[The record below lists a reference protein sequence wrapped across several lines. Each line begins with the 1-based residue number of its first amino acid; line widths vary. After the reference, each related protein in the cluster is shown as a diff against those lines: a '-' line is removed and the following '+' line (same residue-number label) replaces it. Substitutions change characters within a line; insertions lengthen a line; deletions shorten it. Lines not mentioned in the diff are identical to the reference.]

1 MRKFLKFFSKIQSVS
16 RLSQLANRSVA
27 NAITC
32 PKTDNK
38 KLKFQKKP
46 GRTPFKQ
53 KIKSARDIICNSR
66 FACLFKPRCAVYLKT
81 LHRTH
86 QTGELTLF

>member
-27 NAITC
+27 NDITY
-32 PKTDNK
+32 PKTDIQ
-38 KLKFQKKP
+38 KLIFQEKP

-53 KIKSARDIICNSR
+53 K
-66 FACLFKPRCAVYLKT
+66 
-81 LHRTH
+81 
-86 QTGELTLF
+86 